1 MKKTICLVLSAAVLT
16 TLFYGCSKSKSLSEG
31 GDYLKRVSAYSF
43 WENDLDT
50 SVAQYNVY
58 NHVTSFLEDGNIVD
72 GNVVSDNGKTKKVLF
87 LGFDGARADALT
99 NIIHDE
105 NEFETNGYNAAAP
118 YSGIR
123 TAAAEGG
130 VYLAY
135 CGGEKDKDNQ
145 QSTSTSASWT
155 SQFTGVWGE
164 NHGVRENED
173 TKNLDYKTF
182 MLSYAEN
189 GLKTSIAFDWGQYF
203 DTNLKSEIEYVM
215 ANPQIDMTFCDI
227 DREKVDKLP
236 KDALTDSLDLYNFSA
251 AGAPSKKAPYDEG
264 MRDYI
269 LNRIDGGDDIVC
281 GIFHNIDSNGHTYA
295 FSNSDNRYVDS
306 VRTCDAYAYEI
317 TQIIKERE
325 KEFNEEWL
333 IVFSNDHGGIG
344 QSHGG
349 QSAEERTTWIVSNRK
364 LDTKYYANG
373 YNGFKVK

>member
-1 MKKTICLVLSAAVLT
+1 MKKGICLFLSAAAVTAMLCGCTKLT
-16 TLFYGCSKSKSLSEG
+16 SGSN
-31 GDYLKRVSAYSF
+31 DYLKKVNAYSF

-58 NHVTSFLEDGNIVD
+58 NHVTSFLADGEIKD
-72 GNVVSDNGKTKKVLF
+72 GKLISNEGKIKKVLF

-99 NIIHDE
+99 NIFYDE
-105 NEFETNGYNAAAP
+105 NNFETNGYNAASP
-118 YSGIR
+118 YSGLR
-123 TAAAEGG
+123 TAAKDGG

-135 CGGEKDKDNQ
+135 CGGEKKQENE

-164 NHGVRENED
+164 KHGIRENED

-182 MLSYAEN
+182 MLSYAEK

-203 DTNLKSEIEYVM
+203 DVNLKSEIEYVM
-215 ANPQIDMTFCDI
+215 AHPEIDMTFSDI
-227 DREKVDKLP
+227 DREKATQLP
-236 KDALTDSLDLYNFSA
+236 EDALTDSLEIYNFSA
-251 AGAPSKKAPYDEG
+251 VDAPSQKAPYDEG

-269 LNRIDGGDDIVC
+269 LTRINGGDDIVC

-295 FSNSDNRYVDS
+295 FSNSDNRYVSS
-306 VRTCDAYAYEI
+306 VRTCDSYAYEI
-317 TQIIKERE
+317 IEIIKGRE

-333 IVFSNDHGGIG
+333 IVCSNDHGGIKQG
-344 QSHGG
+344 HGG

-364 LDTKYYANG
+364 LDEKYYAKG
-373 YNGFKVK
+373 YNGFKLK